1 MEAMPIV
8 SPFVPLPR
16 RAKRCRQ
23 YNHRSRPK
31 VDVRTSRN
39 FSPAIISESYKAITK
54 SKGLLSTE
62 WLAGYAIWPQTPWQ
76 QYCNSKVLSSKFGA
90 RCCNLAEKDWL

>member
-39 FSPAIISESYKAITK
+39 FSPAIISESYKVITK
-54 SKGLLSTE
+54 SKGLLSNE
-62 WLAGYAIWPQTPWQ
+62 WLKVNKSQKQFFLKLHCPKNERNIRQ
-76 QYCNSKVLSSKFGA
+76 NSAL
-90 RCCNLAEKDWL
+90 